1 MFLFFV
7 YKPTQAPTNMARCNA
22 DHVDFRRLC
31 RPTPAQ
37 GTDVAT
43 WCPEG
48 ADPSRHGRVEGHT
61 HFGRRPPTDQSN
73 SGDFSSYLEKV
84 PGTWCTSCYPGRHL
98 GPSLVTLFGPIP
110 GSIAQATIA
119 RYQAASTGRASL
131 TSSRH
136 LIVFYFV

>member
-1 MFLFFV
+1 MQRGPRGLPASV
-7 YKPTQAPTNMARCNA
+7 QANSRPR
-22 DHVDFRRLC
+22 HRRRHMVPRRS
-31 RPTPAQ
+31 RPFQT
-37 GTDVAT
+37 
-43 WCPEG
+43 
-48 ADPSRHGRVEGHT
+48 RLEGHT

-119 RYQAASTGRASL
+119 RYQAASAGRASL
-131 TSSRH
+131 TSSRD
-136 LIVFYFV
+136 YGTNTQNKRKTEKQQGAYTKTCQ